1 MGCERSRAPVVLGLE
16 RTVTRPT
23 IRGLRAASPARAKDR
38 HRLPCILA
46 FMNSS
51 GALAVPVWGG
61 EYEHTIDFH
70 WRRGGLAL
78 RYEAR
83 PVVSLFESILRTRDF
98 AIAEFSLSNYLMLR
112 DRGEDWLVALPIFP
126 YRAFRHSALYVR
138 SDSANRAPRDLVGK
152 RIGLSD
158 VSMTAAVLGPWH
170 PAGGVRSRLAHDDVA
185 HEWSTALRSATV
197 PTRLGTRSTRCGC
210 AAPGHGGRS
219 HSGSPPAH
227 RSGPEAGALRRLF
240 ADAQREEQAYFRRT
254 AIYPIMHVVV
264 VHRDVLDAHSDVVAA
279 AMAAYESAKR
289 SALSRRLSAG
299 LLPWGKLA
307 WQEVDR
313 EFDGDPLPYGLT
325 PRNRKV
331 IDKLQGYLLDQGLVR
346 QRHELDVL
354 FAAVPASAEDR
365 RADGY

>member
-1 MGCERSRAPVVLGLE
+1 
-16 RTVTRPT
+16 
-23 IRGLRAASPARAKDR
+23 
-38 HRLPCILA
+38 
-46 FMNSS
+46 MNSS

-158 VSMTAAVLGPWH
+158 VSMTAAVWVRGTLREEYGADWRTMTWH
-170 PAGGVRSRLAHDDVA
+170 TSGRPRFDPPPSLPVSALDRPVA
-185 HEWSTALRSATV
+185 DALRQGMV
-197 PTRLGTRSTRCGC
+197 D
-210 AAPGHGGRS
+210 AAILA
-219 HSGSPPAH
+219 SPPAH